1 MAAIQ
6 NRKLP
11 IPENTEEFHEIHDKE
26 ARTHDEILQ
35 RTEQFRYICYQNFQS
50 YLTIYIYIYIYY
62 VKLNT
67 LPYISQIF
75 GPSSNN

>member
-26 ARTHDEILQ
+26 ARTQDEILQ
-35 RTEQFRYICYQNFQS
+35 RTEQFRYICYQKFQS
-50 YLTIYIYIYIYY
+50 YLTIYILRETKYPTVYF
-62 VKLNT
+62 T
-67 LPYISQIF
+67 DFWTEQQ
-75 GPSSNN
+75 